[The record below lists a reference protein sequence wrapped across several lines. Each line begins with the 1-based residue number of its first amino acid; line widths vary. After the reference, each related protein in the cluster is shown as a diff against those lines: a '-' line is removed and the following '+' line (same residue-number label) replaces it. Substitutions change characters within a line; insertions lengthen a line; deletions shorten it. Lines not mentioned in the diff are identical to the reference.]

1 MTSPP
6 SAPAGGEEAK
16 KVEKVEVRT
25 ASPKGVSVSLPP
37 FTTNRADPLGQ
48 RFIRVNLV
56 IEVADAKAS
65 EELTQQDARVRDSI
79 LLLLSSKSYA
89 DIASPESKLLLKS
102 EIGVLEYRVYA
113 GSANTTADD
122 VYAIRDLIR
131 TAIRRCAEA
140 KQEQPRPGRFI
151 IARESGEREG
161 L

>member
-1 MTSPP
+1 M
-6 SAPAGGEEAK
+6 
-16 KVEKVEVRT
+16 
-25 ASPKGVSVSLPP
+25 
-37 FTTNRADPLGQ
+37 
-48 RFIRVNLV
+48 
-56 IEVADAKAS
+56 
-65 EELTQQDARVRDSI
+65 
-79 LLLLSSKSYA
+79 
-89 DIASPESKLLLKS
+89 LLKS

-140 KQEQPRPGRFI
+140 KQEQPRPGMFI

>member
-1 MTSPP
+1 MGYNG
-6 SAPAGGEEAK
+6 AGHFMVMMENA
-16 KVEKVEVRT
+16 T
-25 ASPKGVSVSLPP
+25 ADFSNSCMEHLN
-37 FTTNRADPLGQ
+37 T
-48 RFIRVNLV
+48 
-56 IEVADAKAS
+56 
-65 EELTQQDARVRDSI
+65 
-79 LLLLSSKSYA
+79 
-89 DIASPESKLLLKS
+89 LLLKS